1 MSKVTQFIRN
11 FLDEKGYSLLID
23 RYNLPKGLSYTSGDG
38 IFRRDSSMEKKGYK
52 FFRFSPTLDL
62 SKKSFCWKLMEE
74 DKVMIRDIRK
84 SILKENEEIQY
95 IIFNYLVKHNQL

>member
-1 MSKVTQFIRN
+1 
-11 FLDEKGYSLLID
+11 
-23 RYNLPKGLSYTSGDG
+23 
-38 IFRRDSSMEKKGYK
+38 
-52 FFRFSPTLDL
+52 
-62 SKKSFCWKLMEE
+62 MEE